1 MDMENWQIQRAK
13 NHFSDLV
20 RKAQEAGPQTITKH
34 GKAEAV
40 LISMQDYRNLM
51 KKQESLV
58 EFFQKSPIKGAAL
71 DLERRKDKGREI
83 ML

>member
-1 MDMENWQIQRAK
+1 MENWQIQKAK

-34 GKAEAV
+34 GKAQAV
-40 LISMQDYRNLM
+40 LISMQDYCNLM
-51 KKQESLV
+51 RKQESLV
-58 EFFQKSPIKGAAL
+58 EFFQRSPLKGVTL

-83 ML
+83 EL